1 MTVQFHFRKRQRGF
15 TLIELMISMLV
26 LLVGLGG
33 LLVLLVSS
41 LYTNKTASTDTSAT
55 MVAEH
60 ILEQITAQGL
70 QATTPLQVSD
80 CTYPTPVTTN
90 FATNPATL
98 GAGNSG
104 ANGGNGAALTANGV
118 IDWTQAFSAVPTDPV
133 SGYPYAIKYTDCG
146 TGGKQTVYDV
156 RWNVIKMSTN
166 DRLIVIGS
174 RPANVSTSGGLR
186 FIIPANLRTVD

>member
-60 ILEQITAQGL
+60 ILEQITAQ
-70 QATTPLQVSD
+70 
-80 CTYPTPVTTN
+80 
-90 FATNPATL
+90 
-98 GAGNSG
+98 
-104 ANGGNGAALTANGV
+104 
-118 IDWTQAFSAVPTDPV
+118 
-133 SGYPYAIKYTDCG
+133 
-146 TGGKQTVYDV
+146 
-156 RWNVIKMSTN
+156 
-166 DRLIVIGS
+166 
-174 RPANVSTSGGLR
+174 
-186 FIIPANLRTVD
+186 